1 MSVCP
6 SVPGCV
12 ALLRAP
18 RSERSPRPGSSPRL
32 EKELETLENS
42 SSVASTKEN
51 LAEVAAVPAK
61 EEKAEIVP
69 NAQKV
74 GTAKPCGAGWA
85 GGEGARGCVW
95 GGLCLVP
102 RRWGWVHGAG
112 RPLLLTSLFC
122 LAESPGHSR
131 R

>member
-1 MSVCP
+1 MAVCP

-74 GTAKPCGAGWA
+74 GTAKPCGQ
-85 GGEGARGCVW
+85 GGQGVRGRGAAFGGVVLGASPLGLGARCRASPAPN
-95 GGLCLVP
+95 LALLSCRVP
-102 RRWGWVHGAG
+102 WAQ
-112 RPLLLTSLFC
+112 P
-122 LAESPGHSR
+122 
-131 R
+131 

>member
-1 MSVCP
+1 MVSVCP

-18 RSERSPRPGSSPRL
+18 RSERSPRPGSFPRL

-74 GTAKPCGAGWA
+74 GTAKPCGQ
-85 GGEGARGCVW
+85 GGQGVRGRGAAS
-95 GGLCLVP
+95 GGVCAWCLAT
-102 RRWGWVHGAG
+102 GAG
-112 RPLLLTSLFC
+112 CTVQGVPCS
-122 LAESPGHSR
+122 
-131 R
+131 